1 MSDPGKISGAPS
13 VLGTSGAQPRKLATT
28 AAETTAENP
37 WPVRLLSTKMKEYIA
52 RMSTVWVEGQIVELS
67 RRAKSTFMTLRDTD
81 VEMSLPVHVWSNVLD
96 RLGTPPE
103 KGAHVV
109 VSVKADFWQKT
120 GRLSMRANDIRPV
133 GIGEL
138 LARIEALRRLL
149 DSEGLFAPER
159 KKKLPF
165 LPSCV
170 GLITGRDSDAM
181 KDVLQNSERRWPAVQ
196 FEVREVAVQGAD
208 AVSQVMRALTELD
221 ADPAIDVI
229 VIARGGGSMED
240 LLSFSNESLVRAV
253 SRAATPIVS
262 AIGHEADR
270 PLLDEVADSR
280 ASTPTDAAKRVVP
293 DVAEEFTG
301 LANARAGLSRAVL
314 GLVQREQERLD
325 TIRSR
330 PVLADPGSMMTAHD
344 AEVRQLRERGQLAMT
359 VRLNSESDRIEH
371 FRAQVIALSPQKTLD
386 RGYAVVQNDSG
397 DVVRDPAD
405 VEVDDQLKIRVSAGS
420 LRAKVTDTTERNDNE

>member
-1 MSDPGKISGAPS
+1 MSEAGKISGAPS
-13 VLGTSGAQPRKLATT
+13 VLGSTSGAEPRQIAAT

-52 RMSTVWVEGQIVELS
+52 RMATVWVEGQIVEIS
-67 RRAKSTFMTLRDTD
+67 RRAKSTFLTLRDTD

-103 KGAHVV
+103 RGAHVV

-138 LARIEALRRLL
+138 LARIEALRRML
-149 DSEGLFAPER
+149 DSEGLFALER

-165 LPSCV
+165 LPSCI
-170 GLITGRDSDAM
+170 GLITGRNSDAM
-181 KDVLQNSERRWPAVQ
+181 KDVLQNSRRRWPAVQ
-196 FEVREVAVQGAD
+196 FEVREVAVQGAE
-208 AVSQVMRALTELD
+208 AVSQVTAALAELD
-221 ADPAIDVI
+221 NDSSVDVI

-240 LLSFSNESLVRAV
+240 LLPFSNETLVRAV
-253 SRAATPIVS
+253 AAASTPIVS

-280 ASTPTDAAKRVVP
+280 ASTPTDAAKRMVP
-293 DVAEEFTG
+293 DVAEELTG
-301 LANARAGLSRAVL
+301 LANARVGLARAMSVL
-314 GLVQREQERLD
+314 VRREQDRLD

-330 PVLADPGSMMTAHD
+330 PVMADPGSMMTAHNV
-344 AEVRQLRERGQLAMT
+344 EIRHLRQRGQLAMT
-359 VRLNSESDRIEH
+359 VGLNAEADRVEH
-371 FRAQVIALSPQKTLD
+371 FRAQVRALSPQKTLD
-386 RGYAVVQNDSG
+386 RGYAVVQNDAG

-405 VEVDDQLKIRVSAGS
+405 VEVDDRLKIRVSAGT
-420 LRAKVTDTTERNDNE
+420 LHATVTTERNDNE

>member
-1 MSDPGKISGAPS
+1 MSEAGKISGAPS
-13 VLGTSGAQPRKLATT
+13 VLGSSGAEPRQIAAT

-52 RMSTVWVEGQIVELS
+52 RMATVWVEGQIVEIS
-67 RRAKSTFMTLRDTD
+67 RRAKSTFLTLRDTD

-103 KGAHVV
+103 RGAHVV

-138 LARIEALRRLL
+138 LARIEALRRML
-149 DSEGLFAPER
+149 DSEGLFALER

-165 LPSCV
+165 LPSCI
-170 GLITGRDSDAM
+170 GLITGRNSDAM
-181 KDVLQNSERRWPAVQ
+181 KDVLQNSRRRWPAVQ
-196 FEVREVAVQGAD
+196 FEVREVAVQGAE
-208 AVSQVMRALTELD
+208 AVSQVTAALAELD
-221 ADPAIDVI
+221 NDSSVDVI

-240 LLSFSNESLVRAV
+240 LLPFSNETLVRAV
-253 SRAATPIVS
+253 AAASTPIVS

-280 ASTPTDAAKRVVP
+280 ASTPTDAAKRMVP
-293 DVAEEFTG
+293 DVAEELTG
-301 LANARAGLSRAVL
+301 LANARVGLARAMSVL
-314 GLVQREQERLD
+314 VRREQDRLD

-330 PVLADPGSMMTAHD
+330 PVMADPGSMMTAHNV
-344 AEVRQLRERGQLAMT
+344 EIRHLRQRGQLAMT
-359 VRLNSESDRIEH
+359 VGLNAEADRVEH
-371 FRAQVIALSPQKTLD
+371 FRAQVRALSPQKTLD
-386 RGYAVVQNDSG
+386 RGYAVVQNDAG

-405 VEVDDQLKIRVSAGS
+405 VEVDDRLKIRVSAGT
-420 LRAKVTDTTERNDNE
+420 LHATVTTERNDNE